1 MEKDGFLPLILAQNQ
16 RELLEKVT
24 SRCFMAPP
32 TASFKD
38 NSAKLYALRLV
49 MTIAGSAIV
58 TTSGAI
64 ITAVHLE
71 DEWVENV

>member
-1 MEKDGFLPLILAQNQ
+1 MEKDGFLPLILVENQ
-16 RELLEKVT
+16 RELSEKVT
-24 SRCFMAPP
+24 SSCFMAPSA
-32 TASFKD
+32 ASFKD

-49 MTIAGSAIV
+49 MTIAGSAIA

-71 DEWVENV
+71 DEWAGNV